1 MLMIIESINH
11 WRYYLEKTWH
21 KIKIINNHAN
31 LWYFMITI
39 KLSCRQ
45 MKWINRLT
53 AYNFKIFY
61 QKKVSNFVNDS
72 SRRLNNE
79 KNIKKDERKFTHD
92 LTYMRELLKNF
103 LSQSAS
109 MLVIFTR
116 QFKTSS
122 IKNHERI
129 VIRSFKKI
137 INLLTF
143 TKRIRKVSQTLK
155 NFSTADEKSQ
165 WWFQNIIISRQKNIC
180 FHENIKLTFTTV
192 VEIKRDICLCKNI
205 KSTFIT
211 VVKTKENVCFC
222 KNIESTFITVIEIKK
237 MFIFAK
243 TLSQHLLLLLKLKK
257 TSAFA
262 KTSSQCLSLLL
273 KLRKMSFRWDENA
286 EE

>member
-1 MLMIIESINH
+1 
-11 WRYYLEKTWH
+11 
-21 KIKIINNHAN
+21 
-31 LWYFMITI
+31 
-39 KLSCRQ
+39 
-45 MKWINRLT
+45 
-53 AYNFKIFY
+53 
-61 QKKVSNFVNDS
+61 
-72 SRRLNNE
+72 
-79 KNIKKDERKFTHD
+79 
-92 LTYMRELLKNF
+92 MRELLKNF

-116 QFKTSS
+116 QFKTLS

-165 WWFQNIIISRQKNIC
+165 WWFQNIIISRQKTFVFMRILSQHLLLLLRLKET
-180 FHENIKLTFTTV
+180 FVFAKTLSQRLLLLLKLKKMFA
-192 VEIKRDICLCKNI
+192 
-205 KSTFIT
+205 FA
-211 VVKTKENVCFC
+211 KTLSQRSLLSLKL
-222 KNIESTFITVIEIKK
+222 KK

-243 TLSQHLLLLLKLKK
+243 ILSQHLLLLLKLKK